1 MGAERGDDR
10 TEPLLSVEGLEKHYP
25 VRSGLLRRTTGY
37 VKAVDG
43 ISFEIREGETV
54 GLVGESGCGK
64 STAATT
70 MLGLEEPTGG
80 TVRFDGQEVS
90 DHDAADRT
98 EFRRRAGV
106 VFQDPTTAFDP
117 RMTVLESVAEP
128 LEVHG
133 ITDPD
138 RRRRLVAELIEHV
151 GLPESML
158 YRYPDDLSG
167 GEKQRL
173 ALARALILNPD
184 LLVAD
189 EPVSALDV
197 SVQAEI
203 LSLLETMRDELDLSV
218 LLITHDLSV
227 VRQVCDRV
235 AVMYLG
241 EIVELA
247 PVEELFADP
256 HHPYTETLLA
266 SIPEPDPR
274 GDRASVEVTGDVPDP
289 ADPPSG
295 CRFHPR
301 CPKVIPPDAHEFD
314 DGAFRAVL
322 DLRLDADA
330 GTVSPD
336 EFADASSLRDAYD
349 LPDRLDDPD
358 AEAEAELAAAL
369 DVLLDGRTAAAADR
383 LSEAFPTVCE
393 REHPS
398 LRETAA
404 DRRAACHRHEE

>member
-1 MGAERGDDR
+1 MGADRRDD
-10 TEPLLSVEGLEKHYP
+10 TTGPLLSVENLEKHYP

-70 MLGLEEPTGG
+70 ILGLEEPTGG
-80 TVRFDGQEVS
+80 TVRFDGQDVT
-90 DHDAADRT
+90 DHDADERRA
-98 EFRRRAGV
+98 FRRRAGV
-106 VFQDPTTAFDP
+106 VFQAPTTAFDP

-128 LEVHG
+128 LEIHG

-138 RRRRLVAELIEHV
+138 RRRRLVADLIERV

-203 LSLLETMRDELDLSV
+203 LSLLETMRDELDLSM

-241 EIVELA
+241 EIVEIA
-247 PVEELFADP
+247 PVEALFADP
-256 HHPYTETLLA
+256 QHPYTETLLA

-274 GDRASVEVTGDVPDP
+274 GERTSVELTGDVPDP
-289 ADPPSG
+289 ADSPSG

-301 CPKVIPPDAHEFD
+301 CPKAIPPDAYEFD
-314 DGAFRAVL
+314 DGMFRAVL
-322 DLRLDADA
+322 DLRLDAEA
-330 GTVSPD
+330 GAVTAD
-336 EFADASSLRDAYD
+336 GFADASELRDAYD
-349 LPDRLDDPD
+349 LPAALADPD
-358 AEAEAELAAAL
+358 AEAELVAAIAA
-369 DVLLDGRTAAAADR
+369 LLDGRTAVAAER

-393 REHPS
+393 REHPT
-398 LRETAA
+398 LDETAA
-404 DRRAACHRHEE
+404 GHPAACLRHEK